1 MTYKFKKTFQ
11 LIILFINVSFSIL
24 SGQENQTEEEIKS
37 LNEDEIAFKHSEWL
51 EYRLH
56 YGIFN
61 ASYVSLSLNKEKLN
75 GIDIF
80 HARGYGKSTGLLRF
94 FFKVE
99 DIYESY
105 FNINKTQPLRFIRN
119 IDEGG
124 YTKNTIIDFDINKK
138 TAFVNDIKN
147 NQKSNHKIEKNT
159 QDLISTF
166 YYLRNYFSRDK
177 VKINE
182 SLDVNIF
189 FDKENYKF
197 NLKFLGVEIL
207 NTKFGQI
214 ECLKFLPVVQQG
226 RVFREEESVTLWV
239 SNDLNKIPIRIEAD
253 ILIGSIK
260 CDLENFKNLKHPFK
274 IKIPNK

>member
-24 SGQENQTEEEIKS
+24 SGQENQAEKEIKS

-75 GIDIF
+75 GKDIF

-138 TAFVNDIKN
+138 IAFVNDIKN

-214 ECLKFLPVVQQG
+214 ECLKFLPLVQQG

-274 IKIPNK
+274 IKISNK

>member
-1 MTYKFKKTFQ
+1 MTCKFKKTFQ

-24 SGQENQTEEEIKS
+24 SGQENQAEKEIKS
-37 LNEDEIAFKHSEWL
+37 LTEDEIAFKHSEWL

-75 GIDIF
+75 GTDIF

-105 FNINKTQPLRFIRN
+105 FNINKTEPLRFIRN

-138 TAFVNDIKN
+138 IAFVNDIKN

-214 ECLKFLPVVQQG
+214 ECLKFLPLVQQG

-274 IKIPNK
+274 IKISNK

>member
-24 SGQENQTEEEIKS
+24 LGQENQTEKEIKS

-75 GIDIF
+75 GTDIF
-80 HARGYGKSTGLLRF
+80 HARGYGKSTGLLLF
-94 FFKVE
+94 FFKVV

-105 FNINKTQPLRFIRN
+105 FNINKTEPLRFIRN

-214 ECLKFLPVVQQG
+214 ECLKFLPLVQQG